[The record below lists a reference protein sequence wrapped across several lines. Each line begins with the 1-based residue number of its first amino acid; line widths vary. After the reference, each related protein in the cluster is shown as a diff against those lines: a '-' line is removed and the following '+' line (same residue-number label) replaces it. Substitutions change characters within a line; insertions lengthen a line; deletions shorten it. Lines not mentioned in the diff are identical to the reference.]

1 MTLIRVRLD
10 DKYTLTQGRVF
21 ITGTQTLVRLCLEQR
36 RRDALAGRD
45 TAGYVTGYRGS
56 PLGSVDKEFWRA
68 ENYLKDAGVRFQPAV
83 NEDLAATAI
92 WGAQQLPL
100 FKDARKDGV
109 FAIWYG
115 KGPGVDRAGDVFRH
129 ANLAGTSALG
139 GVLALAGDDPGC
151 KSSTVPS
158 QSDFALVDAG
168 MPLLHPADAQEI
180 LDFGLLGFA
189 LSRFS
194 GCWVGMKAVADVMDT
209 SASIALDPSRARPV
223 LPADFAPPPGGLHLR
238 WPDPPMEQEDR
249 LYRFK
254 IPAAAAFARANA
266 FDRLIWDPPRPRLG
280 LVASG
285 KTYRDV
291 REALSMLG
299 MDEPQARAL
308 GIRLL
313 KIGCAW
319 PLDGE
324 AIRRFAQ
331 GLEDIVVVEEKRA
344 LLEPQI
350 KDHLYGTGANAPRIV
365 GKRDET
371 GAWLFPPAGEV
382 GPAEIARALGPRLI
396 RIGGSGDIAARL
408 ERLEKLD
415 KRRAEHAGAN
425 APAAKRIPY
434 FCAGCPHSTSTHVPQ
449 GSRALAGIGCH
460 YMAIW
465 MNRDTATFSHMGGE
479 GAAWIGQAPFS
490 DTRHVFAN
498 IGDGTYFHSGLLAIR
513 AAVAAG
519 VNITYKILYNDAVA
533 MTGGQPHDGPLD
545 VPRIAAQIRAEG
557 VERIAVVS
565 DEPDLYR
572 AHPDFVP
579 DVTVH
584 HRDDL
589 DAVQRDLRTWPGV
602 SAIIYAQTCAAEKRR
617 RRKRGRMPD
626 PPQRVFIN
634 EAVCEGC
641 GDCGVQSN
649 CVAIAPLETELGR
662 KRAIDQSACNKDF
675 SCLKG
680 FCPSFVTVE
689 GGHLRRRE
697 GQGGPPAFALPEP
710 ARAMSKDT
718 YGIVVSGIGGTGV
731 VTIGAILGMAAHL
744 EDRDVSVLDV
754 AGLAQKNGEVYS
766 HIRIAAGSDGAS
778 AARIGAGEAD
788 LLIGCDLITAASG
801 ETLPTLAPDR
811 TRAVVNAHETM
822 TAAFTHDP
830 DAAFSED
837 RIEAAIAGA
846 TQARDFVD
854 ATSLAVA
861 LLGDSVGAN
870 MLLLG
875 FACQKG
881 LLPVS
886 PAAIDEAITLN
897 GVALDFNR
905 HAFAWGRMLAL
916 DPTAVARA
924 AGLAPLAPAAPV
936 ADDLAGFI
944 ARCAADL
951 ALYQDRAY
959 AARYTALI
967 ERVRAA
973 ESERAPRRTGLA
985 AAVARAYFKLLAY
998 KDEYEVARLY
1008 TDGRFA
1014 RAIANTFDAPAR
1026 MTVHLAPP
1034 LFAERD
1040 PRTGAPKKRAY
1051 GPWMLHAMRLLAPLK
1066 ILRGTPFDP
1075 FGRTDERRAERRL
1088 IADYEA
1094 LIGELV
1100 ARLAPDTHALAT
1112 ELAALP
1118 LAIRGF
1124 GPVKTRAMTEAK
1136 TAEAALLARLRKASG
1151 GSQAKA
1157 AE

>member
-1 MTLIRVRLD
+1 MTLIRVTLD
-10 DKYTLTQGRVF
+10 DKYTLTQGRAFV
-21 ITGTQTLVRLCLEQR
+21 TGTQALVRLCLEQR
-36 RRDALAGRD
+36 GRDALAGHE

-68 ENYLKDAGVRFQPAV
+68 ETLLKNAEIRFQAAV

-189 LSRFS
+189 MSRFS

-209 SASIALDPSRARPV
+209 SASIALDPARVRPV
-223 LPADFAPPPGGLHLR
+223 LPADCAAPPGGLHLR
-238 WPDPPMEQEDR
+238 WPDPPMEQENR

-266 FDRLIWDPPRPRLG
+266 FDRLVWDPPKPRLG

-299 MDEPQARAL
+299 IDELQARAL

-324 AIRRFAQ
+324 IIRRFARD
-331 GLEDIVVVEEKRA
+331 LEDIVVVEEKRP
-344 LLEPQI
+344 LLETQI
-350 KDHLYGTGANAPRIV
+350 KDHLYGLGAKAPRIV
-365 GKRDET
+365 GKHDET

-382 GPAEIARALGPRLI
+382 GPAEIARALGPRLV
-396 RIGGSGDIAARL
+396 RIGGAENIAARL

-415 KRRAEHAGAN
+415 KHRIEQTGAN
-425 APAAKRIPY
+425 APATKRIPY
-434 FCAGCPHSTSTHVPQ
+434 FCAGCPHNTSTHVPE

-490 DTRHVFAN
+490 DTPHVFAN

-513 AAVAAG
+513 AAVASG
-519 VNITYKILYNDAVA
+519 VNMTYKILYNDAVA

-545 VPRIAAQIRAEG
+545 VPRIAAQVRAEG

-565 DEPDLYR
+565 DEPELFR
-572 AHPDFVP
+572 AHPDFVAG
-579 DVTVH
+579 VTVH

-589 DAVQRDLRTWPGV
+589 DDVQRTLREWPGV

-626 PPQRVFIN
+626 PPRRAFIN

-689 GGHLRRRE
+689 GGRLRRRE
-697 GQGGPPAFALPEP
+697 GAGPPAMSLPEP
-710 ARAMSKDT
+710 ARAGSAGA

-731 VTIGAILGMAAHL
+731 VTIGAILGMAAHI
-744 EDRDVSVLDV
+744 EGRGVSVLDV
-754 AGLAQKNGEVYS
+754 AGLAQKNGEVYG
-766 HIRIAAGSDGAS
+766 HIRIAAAADGLH

-822 TAAFTHDP
+822 TATFTHDP
-830 DAAFSED
+830 DTVFSED
-837 RIEAAIAGA
+837 RIEAAIAA
-846 TQARDFVD
+846 TTRARDFVD

-886 PAAIDEAITLN
+886 PAAIDAAIALN

-905 HAFAWGRMLAL
+905 HAFAWGRMLAV
-916 DPTAVARA
+916 DPGAVARA
-924 AGLAPLAPAAPV
+924 AGLAQPRPLAAG
-936 ADDLAGFI
+936 DDLPGFI
-944 ARCAADL
+944 ERRAAEL
-951 ALYQDRAY
+951 TLYQNRAY
-959 AARYTALI
+959 AQRYTDLI

-973 ESERAPRRTGLA
+973 EAKRAPGRTGLV
-985 AAVARAYFKLLAY
+985 AAVARSYYKLLAY

-1008 TDGRFA
+1008 TDGRFQQA
-1014 RAIANTFDAPAR
+1014 LERTFEEPAR
-1026 MTVHLAPP
+1026 IIVHLAPP

-1040 PRTGAPKKRAY
+1040 PRTGTPQKRAY
-1051 GPWMLHAMRLLAPLK
+1051 GPWMLTAMRLLAPLK
-1066 ILRGTPFDP
+1066 ALRGTPLDP
-1075 FGRTDERRAERRL
+1075 FGRTEERLAERRL
-1088 IADYEA
+1088 IADYES
-1094 LIGELV
+1094 LIAELLE
-1100 ARLAPDTHALAT
+1100 RLTSDTHALAT
-1112 ELAALP
+1112 ELAAVP

-1124 GPVKTRAMTEAK
+1124 GQVKARAMATAK
-1136 TAEAALLARLRKASG
+1136 TAEAALLARLRKVPG
-1151 GSQAKA
+1151 GANAKA